1 MTTRGLT
8 LIALGFALSAAA
20 QFQTSDLRPVGYHP
34 GNIAYFNTPY
44 FANALFHGGE
54 WRSFTG
60 TEFGEPID
68 FQTAQFV
75 NGYPQFLNPGQ
86 KLRAPL
92 FGLNIN
98 DPFRPAAWPKRDTLA
113 KGRIVV
119 TWNGTADIRM
129 VNGTLVAADSPSG
142 ATGSFTNGRR
152 VYLCTTGSQ
161 STQSLEIHALGATP
175 PSEIHVWLAPADNPA
190 TEVKENETNSLEGQ
204 LFHPLLLQ
212 RIADRDWA
220 FIRFMDWGATNASPV
235 RDWGDRRLP
244 VHIFQNGIINPRSP
258 ALDDELS
265 PGDRETGVAYEHMVA
280 LCNATGKHMW
290 LNVPHLATADFMTRL
305 AKLIRFGSDGVNP
318 YDEPNANP
326 VFPPL
331 NAELKVFVEYSNEI
345 WSSGFSFP
353 QGNWAE
359 SEAAMAGLGGGLE
372 GKGRFNG
379 RKFCDTWSAFQSVFG
394 GTSRLVRVAATFTAN
409 DTYTSSFLNEIDDYG
424 PTLTPAVFPDVL
436 AVTTYFGNGIQDFI
450 DEQGFTEGKLFDDP
464 YWTSPLFATHLTT
477 AFDEWKRRMMAGDAV
492 QGAGPDATGIGG
504 GFSAA
509 LHDLTEDIF
518 GTRLPIV
525 AYEGGPSLFTNE
537 IDSGN
542 AQNGEGVPTDD
553 GVTTFV
559 EAMNRDARV
568 RDIYRIHL
576 EIARSKGLW
585 THTPYTDTSPWS
597 RFGQW
602 GHLETL
608 DQLPA
613 GSPKYSLML
622 EHFDTYSA
630 TLRHIENPLGLVPQ
644 FTTGATLPAGIV
656 GSAYTADINTS
667 GGDGTRTIAVVDA
680 FLEPALTIAPGPVA
694 GSLRITGTPTVS
706 GKNFILARVH
716 DGDGD
721 PAWRAFTLETFG
733 GVGTLVQSDF
743 HGTSPGLNLP
753 WTPTFVLSPKVTW
766 SGWNIGAPQSGGTGV
781 TPQAG
786 DDALVFRVSG
796 TTAANETLAE
806 AMADD
811 QYLTATVTPAQG
823 ALDLRGGELRFAT
836 RRIGFHSPLGY
847 ALFTSIGGFSQ
858 ANALY
863 VSSAASKDTFDEI
876 EHAVAIPSTAAFA
889 AVNAPLELRIY
900 AFGAQFD
907 GHSTSLT
914 GFKLT
919 QSPTVAL
926 SAPTNLVATATST
939 TNIALTWTAVSG
951 ATYQIFRKSAG
962 VAETQVGTSG
972 SAAFVDT
979 VGAGTAHVYRVR
991 AVASGSTSGF
1001 SNANLATTVLFTD
1014 DPLAIAS
1021 TRIKRVH
1028 LLELRTAVNA
1038 IRAAAG
1044 LATATF
1050 TDPTIIAGVT
1060 PPKAL
1065 HVSELRTALSP
1076 ALTALGFP
1084 APSFNSGVAAASPVK
1099 AVHFQELR
1107 TLVK

>member
-1 MTTRGLT
+1 M
-8 LIALGFALSAAA
+8 
-20 QFQTSDLRPVGYHP
+20 RPVGYHP
-34 GNIAYFNTPY
+34 SSIAYFNTPY

-60 TEFGEPID
+60 SEFGEPID

-75 NGYPQFLNPGQ
+75 HGYPQFLNPGQ

-142 ATGSFTNGRR
+142 ATGTFTNGRR
-152 VYLCTTGSQ
+152 VYLCTTASQ
-161 STQSLEIHALGATP
+161 STQSLEIHAIGATP
-175 PSEIHVWLAPADNPA
+175 PSQIRVWLAPPDDPA
-190 TEVKENETNSLEGQ
+190 TGVKEHETASLEGQ
-204 LFHPLLLQ
+204 MFHPLLLQ
-212 RIADRDWA
+212 RIADRNWA

-235 RDWGDRRLP
+235 MNWSDRRLP
-244 VHIFQNGIINPRSP
+244 AHIFQNGIINRRSP
-258 ALDDELS
+258 ALDDEVS
-265 PGDRETGVAYEHMVA
+265 PGDRETGAAYEHMVA
-280 LCNATGKHMW
+280 LCNATGKHLW
-290 LNVPHLATADFMTRL
+290 INVPHLATADFMTRL

-318 YDEPNANP
+318 YDAPNANP
-326 VFPPL
+326 LFPPL
-331 NAELKVFVEYSNEI
+331 NPDLKVFVEYSNEI

-359 SEAAMAGLGGGLE
+359 AEALDAGLGGGLE

-379 RKFCDTWSAFQSVFG
+379 RKFCDTWSAFQAVFG
-394 GTSRLVRVAATFTAN
+394 GTTRLVRVAATFTAN
-409 DTYTSSFLNEIDDYG
+409 DTYTASFLNEIADYG
-424 PTLTPAVFPDVL
+424 STLTPAVFPDVL
-436 AVTTYFGNGIQDFI
+436 AVTTYFGNGIQDFVH
-450 DEQGFTEGKLFDDP
+450 EQGFTAGKPFDDP

-504 GFSAA
+504 GFSAG
-509 LHDLTEDIF
+509 LHDLTADIF
-518 GTRLPIV
+518 GTPLPVI
-525 AYEGGPSLFTNE
+525 AYEGGPSLFTDDLDTGGSTN
-537 IDSGN
+537 
-542 AQNGEGVPTDD
+542 DD
-553 GVTTFV
+553 GVTTFI

-568 RDIYRIHL
+568 KDIYRIHL

-585 THTPYTDTSPWS
+585 THTPYTDSSPWS

-608 DQLPA
+608 DQPPA

-622 EHFDTYSA
+622 EHFDTYAS
-630 TLRHIENPLGLVPQ
+630 TLRHIDNPLGLVPQ
-644 FTTGATLPAGIV
+644 FTTGASLPPGVA
-656 GSAYTADINTS
+656 GSAYSTDITTS
-667 GGDGTRTIAVVDA
+667 GGDGARTIAVAGA
-680 FLEPALTIAPGPVA
+680 FLEPALTIAAGPSS
-694 GSLRITGTPTVS
+694 GSLRISGTPTVS
-706 GKNFILARVH
+706 RKNFILARVH

-721 PAWRAFTLETFG
+721 PAWRVFTLETFG
-733 GVGTLVQSDF
+733 GIGTLVQSDF
-743 HGTSPGLNLP
+743 RGTSPGLNLP

-766 SGWNIGAPQSGGTGV
+766 SGWNIGAAQSGGSGV
-781 TPQAG
+781 TPQSG
-786 DDALVFRVSG
+786 NNALVFAVSG
-796 TTAANETLAE
+796 TSAANETLAQ
-806 AMADD
+806 AMADN
-811 QYLTATVTPAQG
+811 QYLKATVTPAQG
-823 ALDLRGGELRFAT
+823 ALDLRGGEIRFAT

-863 VSSAASKDTFDEI
+863 ISSEVSKDTFDEI
-876 EHAVAIPSTAAFA
+876 EHAIAIPSSAPFA
-889 AVNAPLELRIY
+889 AVSAPLELRIY

-919 QSPTVAL
+919 QSPSVAL
-926 SAPTNLVATATST
+926 TAPSNLVATATSGT
-939 TNIALTWTAVSG
+939 SISLTWSPVAG
-951 ATYQIFRKSAG
+951 ATYQIFRQSAG
-962 VAETQVGTSG
+962 AAETQVGTST
-972 SAAFVDT
+972 SAAFTDT
-979 VGAGTAHVYRVR
+979 VGTGTAHVYRVR
-991 AVASGSTSGF
+991 ALASGSNSPF
-1001 SNANLATTVLFTD
+1001 SNADLATAMLFTD
-1014 DPLAIAS
+1014 DPPVVNS
-1021 TRIKRVH
+1021 TRIKRSH
-1028 LLELRTAVNA
+1028 LVELRNA
-1038 IRAAAG
+1038 INAVRATAG

-1050 TDPTIIAGVT
+1050 TDPVITAGST
-1060 PPKAL
+1060 KARAV
-1065 HVSELRTALSP
+1065 HISELRTALSP

-1084 APSFNSGVAAASPVK
+1084 SPVYSPGVAAASQLK

>member
-1 MTTRGLT
+1 MKNARLA
-8 LIALGFALSAAA
+8 LAIALGFALSAAA

-34 GNIAYFNTPY
+34 SNIAYFNTPY
-44 FANALFHGGE
+44 YANALFHGGE

-60 TEFGEPID
+60 SEFGELID

-75 NGYPQFLNPGQ
+75 NGYPQFLNAGQ

-92 FGLNIN
+92 FSLNIN

-129 VNGTLVAADSPSG
+129 VNGTLIAAESPSG
-142 ATGSFTNGRR
+142 ATGTFTNGRR
-152 VYLCTTGSQ
+152 VYLCTTESQ
-161 STQSLEIHALGATP
+161 STQSLEIHAIGATP
-175 PSEIHVWLAPADNPA
+175 PSQIRVWLAPPDNPA
-190 TEVKENETNSLEGQ
+190 TGVKENETGSLEGQ

-212 RIADRDWA
+212 RIADRNWA

-235 RDWGDRRLP
+235 MDWADRRLP
-244 VHIFQNGIINPRSP
+244 AHIFQNGIINPRSP
-258 ALDDELS
+258 ALDDEIS

-280 LCNATGKHMW
+280 LCNATGKHLW
-290 LNVPHLATADFMTRL
+290 INVPHLATADFMTRL

-318 YDEPNANP
+318 YDAPNANP

-331 NAELKVFVEYSNEI
+331 NPELKVFVEYSNEI

-359 SEAAMAGLGGGLE
+359 GEALDAGLGGGLE

-379 RKFCDTWSAFQSVFG
+379 GKFCDTWSAFQSVFG
-394 GTSRLVRVAATFTAN
+394 GTTRLVRVAATFTAN

-436 AVTTYFGNGIQDFI
+436 AVTTYFGNGIQDFV
-450 DEQGFTEGKLFDDP
+450 DEQNFTDGKPFDDS
-464 YWTSPLFATHLTT
+464 YWTSPLFATHLTI

-504 GFSAA
+504 GFSAG
-509 LHDLTEDIF
+509 LHDLTASIF
-518 GTRLPIV
+518 GTPLPII
-525 AYEGGPSLFTNE
+525 AYEGGPSLFTDDL
-537 IDSGN
+537 DSGN
-542 AQNGEGVPTDD
+542 STSDD
-553 GVTTFV
+553 GVTTFI

-568 RDIYRIHL
+568 KDIYRIHL

-608 DQLPA
+608 DQPPS

-630 TLRHIENPLGLVPQ
+630 TLRHIDNPLGLVPQ
-644 FTTGATLPAGIV
+644 FTTGASLPPGIA
-656 GSAYTADINTS
+656 GSAYSTDITTS
-667 GGDGTRTIAVVDA
+667 GGDGARTITVVGA
-680 FLEPALTIAPGPVA
+680 FLEPSLTIAAGPAA
-694 GSLRITGTPTVS
+694 GSLRISGTPTVS
-706 GKNFILARVH
+706 RKNFVLARVH

-721 PAWRAFTLETFG
+721 PAWRVFTLETFG
-733 GVGTLVQSDF
+733 GIGTLVQSDF
-743 HGTSPGLNLP
+743 RGTSPGLNLP

-766 SGWNIGAPQSGGTGV
+766 SGWSIGAPQSGSTGV

-786 DDALVFRVSG
+786 NNALVFGVSG
-796 TTAANETLAE
+796 TTAANETLTQ
-806 AMADD
+806 AMADN
-811 QYLTATVTPAQG
+811 QYLKATVTPAQG
-823 ALDLRGGELRFAT
+823 ALDLRGGEIRFAT
-836 RRIGFHSPLGY
+836 RRIGFHAPLGY
-847 ALFTSIGGFSQ
+847 ALFTSIGGFAQ

-863 VSSAASKDTFDEI
+863 VSSEVSKDTFDEI
-876 EHAVAIPSTAAFA
+876 EHVIAIPSTAAFA
-889 AVNAPLELRIY
+889 AVSGPFEVRIY

-919 QSPTVAL
+919 QSPSVAL
-926 SAPTNLVATATST
+926 TAPSNLAAAATSA
-939 TNIALTWTAVSG
+939 TNISLTWTAVAG
-951 ATYQIFRKSAG
+951 ATYQIFRRSAG
-962 VAETQVGTSG
+962 AAETQIGTSA
-972 SAAFVDT
+972 SAAFADT

-991 AVASGSTSGF
+991 ALASGSTSPF
-1001 SNANLATTVLFTD
+1001 SNANLATAILFTD
-1014 DPLAIAS
+1014 DALVSQS
-1021 TRIKRVH
+1021 TRIKRAH
-1028 LLELRTAVNA
+1028 LVELRNAVNA
-1038 IRAAAG
+1038 VRATAGMAA
-1044 LATATF
+1044 ATF
-1050 TDPTIIAGVT
+1050 TDPVITAGT
-1060 PPKAL
+1060 TTAKAV
-1065 HVSELRTALSP
+1065 HISELRTALSP
-1076 ALTALGFP
+1076 ALTALGFA
-1084 APSFNSGVAAASPVK
+1084 APVYSSGVSVASPLK
-1099 AVHFQELR
+1099 AVHVQELR